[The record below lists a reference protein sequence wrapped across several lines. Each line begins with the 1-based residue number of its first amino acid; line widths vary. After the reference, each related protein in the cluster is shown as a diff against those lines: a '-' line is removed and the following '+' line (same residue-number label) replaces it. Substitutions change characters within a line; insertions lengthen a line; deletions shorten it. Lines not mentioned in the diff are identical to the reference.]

1 MKQTKTALYFS
12 DFSVPFL
19 FMFLGLYFGVMPY
32 FHWDLSHIP
41 GDYGDARF
49 NYYVLEHG
57 YSYLSG
63 KISEYWNAPFM
74 YPYKNV
80 MALSDNLLGTLPIYA
95 LFRFFNADV
104 ESSYQYW
111 IITLFVLNY
120 WSCYYVLKKLGCHTV
135 VAAGCSFIY
144 GFGLYNHGQIFH
156 IQVFPRFI
164 APLTIYWAIRFIQTS
179 ELK

>member
-1 MKQTKTALYFS
+1 MKPTKAAFNFS
-12 DFSVPFL
+12 NFSVPIL
-19 FMFLGLYFGVMPY
+19 FMLMGLYFGVMPY
-32 FHWDLSHIP
+32 FHWDLSRIP

-104 ESSYQYW
+104 
-111 IITLFVLNY
+111 
-120 WSCYYVLKKLGCHTV
+120 
-135 VAAGCSFIY
+135 
-144 GFGLYNHGQIFH
+144 
-156 IQVFPRFI
+156 
-164 APLTIYWAIRFIQTS
+164 
-179 ELK
+179 